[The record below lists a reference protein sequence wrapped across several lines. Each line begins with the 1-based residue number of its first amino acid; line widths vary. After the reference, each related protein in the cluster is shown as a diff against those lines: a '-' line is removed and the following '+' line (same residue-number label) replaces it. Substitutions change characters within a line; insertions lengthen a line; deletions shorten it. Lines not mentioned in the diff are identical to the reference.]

1 MGFDTAESERE
12 MNQDKKIKIEFE
24 SRVYLEVMLY
34 KLVNLS

>member
-12 MNQDKKIKIEFE
+12 MNEDQKIKIEFE